1 MDDNFAA
8 HSFPSSMDTGG
19 SEGSETSDEDG
30 GEALEMGTMHASV
43 SGSRSRSRPKRRRS
57 KPSKLRKRD
66 SQLKATGGGTL
77 GRVHFDSDVADGDGS
92 SPDVAIAAGD
102 DVCPLGLRNA

>member
-8 HSFPSSMDTGG
+8 NSFPSSMDTGG

-43 SGSRSRSRPKRRRS
+43 SGSRSRSKRRRS

-66 SQLKATGGGTL
+66 SQLKATGGGML

-92 SPDVAIAAGD
+92 SPDVAIAAED

>member
-8 HSFPSSMDTGG
+8 HSFG

-43 SGSRSRSRPKRRRS
+43 SGSRSRSKRPRS
-57 KPSKLRKRD
+57 KTSKRLRSMTLSGSFD
-66 SQLKATGGGTL
+66 SQIKATGGGTL